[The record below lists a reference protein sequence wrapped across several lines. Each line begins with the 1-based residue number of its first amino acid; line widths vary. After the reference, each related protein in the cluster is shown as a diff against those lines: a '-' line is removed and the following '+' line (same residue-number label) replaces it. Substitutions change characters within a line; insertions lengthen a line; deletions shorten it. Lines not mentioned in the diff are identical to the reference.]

1 MNNVKQ
7 KINHGAEILKLSKS
21 VSSFLK
27 KKGLKLNTID
37 D

>member
-7 KINHGAEILKLSKS
+7 KLIMIAEILKLSKS
-21 VSSFLK
+21 VSFFLK
-27 KKGLKLNTID
+27 EGLKLNTID